1 MVFQILFL
9 YAWGMAH
16 AIDYNTQVVPLEL
29 FADHPLRLAPEE
41 HPNGYWSETH
51 GNYNSWWAH
60 YKGYSLNR
68 KANGLDIYPVKLNI
82 VRPAV
87 INHAAL
93 LLGQFTDRI
102 VRFGI
107 SNAYGVDKALG
118 EEITRDLNMAW
129 HLNSGD
135 VLLLEQAMFQQIF
148 GGMYWNVAWTPTRKR
163 WPIRYFSVDPR
174 ACFPVWDGNDYN
186 RLVAIDV
193 IHQVPRPTAITR
205 YRVTPSPFKD
215 TEREFCTIKE
225 HWDENEYEITVD
237 GEIGRWPDGAKMG
250 GPNPFLDP
258 VLGVKVIPYVY
269 APRLRVGEFE
279 GESLVPGLV
288 GGMKEL
294 NNNLAH
300 LNEGLAD
307 AMHQQPWVKG
317 RPKGA
322 AGFDQARNAWI
333 DLGMG
338 QPGSGIEP
346 EIGRLEGADL
356 SEAMI
361 ALVADKLP
369 ELIREHT
376 NMPNVGYGRTDAS
389 VRSALT
395 LHYMMW
401 PATNVGAHYR
411 LNASLALKQIG
422 YLTYVIAMSKRKLG
436 ENLNAVESI
445 GFNASDK
452 HIEAILVGHKTH
464 WPPMLP
470 QDRSELVNEMVQRIS
485 SQLISRETAIRRL
498 DGADELAEE
507 LERIED
513 DIQAEQER
521 QMEMAEQ
528 QNEMTDE
535 QADKDMDRNM
545 QQAGH
550 KNKLDMQRDKAK
562 PKPSDRT
569 NNAQAKGGR
578 SKNNGK

>member
-1 MVFQILFL
+1 
-9 YAWGMAH
+9 MAH
-16 AIDYNTQVVPLEL
+16 ALDYNTQVVPLEL
-29 FADHPLRLAPEE
+29 FADNPLRLAPED

-51 GNYNSWWAH
+51 GNYNQWWAH
-60 YKGYSLNR
+60 YKGYTLNK
-68 KANGLDIYPVKLNI
+68 KANGLDVYPVKLNV

-87 INHAAL
+87 LNHAAL

-107 SNAYGVDKALG
+107 SNAYGVDEALG
-118 EEITRDLNMAW
+118 QDVTRDLNLMW
-129 HLNSGD
+129 HVNGGD
-135 VLLLEQAMFQQIF
+135 MLLLEQALHQQIF

-174 ACFPVWDGNDYN
+174 ACFPVWDSNDYN

-193 IHQVPRPTAITR
+193 VHQVPRPTAQVR
-205 YRVTPSPFKD
+205 YRIQSPI
-215 TEREFCTIKE
+215 TAEREFVTVRE

-237 GEIGRWPDGAKMG
+237 GEVGKWPDGGTMA
-250 GPNPFLDP
+250 GPNPFYDP
-258 VLGVKVIPYVY
+258 VLGVRVIPYVY
-269 APRLRVGEFE
+269 APRIRVGEFE
-279 GESLVPGLV
+279 GESLVPGLA
-288 GGMKEL
+288 GGLREL

-322 AGFDQARNAWI
+322 AGFDQPRNSWI

-338 QPGSGIEP
+338 QPGSNIDP
-346 EIGRLEGADL
+346 EVGRMPGAEL
-356 SEAMI
+356 SEPMI
-361 ALVADKLP
+361 DLVTNKLP

-376 NMPNVGYGRTDAS
+376 NLPNVGYGRTDAS

-401 PATNVGAHYR
+401 PAINVGQHYR

-422 YLTYVIAMSKRKLG
+422 YLTYVMALSKRGLG
-436 ENLNAVESI
+436 ESLNGVESI
-445 GFNASDK
+445 GFAASVEA
-452 HIEAILVGHKTH
+452 IEAILVGHKTH

-470 QDRSELVNEMVQRIS
+470 QDRTELVNEMVQRIS
-485 SQLISRETAIRRL
+485 AEIISRETAIRRL

-507 LERIED
+507 LERIEA
-513 DIQAEQER
+513 DIQAVQER

-528 QNEMTDE
+528 QNEMADE
-535 QADKDMDRNM
+535 QADNNLERSKE
-545 QQAGH
+545 QAEH

-562 PKPSDRT
+562 PKPKDRT
-569 NNAQAKGGR
+569 NNAQARGGR
-578 SKNNGK
+578 AKGNGK

>member
-1 MVFQILFL
+1 
-9 YAWGMAH
+9 MAH
-16 AIDYNTQVVPLEL
+16 ALDYNTQVVPLEL
-29 FADHPLRLAPEE
+29 FADNPLRLAPEE

-51 GNYNSWWAH
+51 GNYNQWWAH
-60 YKGYSLNR
+60 YKGYTLNK
-68 KANGLDIYPVKLNI
+68 KANGLDVYPVKLNV

-102 VRFGI
+102 VRFGV
-107 SNAYGVDKALG
+107 SNAYGVDEALG
-118 EEITRDLNMAW
+118 KDITRDLNLMW
-129 HLNSGD
+129 HVNSGD
-135 VLLLEQAMFQQIF
+135 MLLLEQALYQQIF

-193 IHQVPRPTAITR
+193 IHQVPRPTAQAR
-205 YRVTPSPFKD
+205 YRVKLPLTA
-215 TEREFCTIKE
+215 EREFVTVRE

-237 GEIGRWPDGAKMG
+237 GEIGRWPDQATMSGK
-250 GPNPFLDP
+250 NPFYDP
-258 VLGVKVIPYVY
+258 VLGVRVIPYIY
-269 APRLRVGEFE
+269 APRIRVGDFE

-317 RPKGA
+317 RAKGA
-322 AGFDQARNAWI
+322 QGLDQPRNAWV

-338 QPGSGIEP
+338 QPGSNIQP
-346 EIGRLEGADL
+346 EVGRLEGADL
-356 SEAMI
+356 TEPMI
-361 ALVADKLP
+361 NLVADKLP

-401 PATNVGAHYR
+401 PAINVGQHYR

-422 YLTYVIAMSKRKLG
+422 YLTYVMALSKRAIG
-436 ENLNAVESI
+436 ESLNGVQSI
-445 GFNASDK
+445 GFAASEEA
-452 HIEAILVGHKTH
+452 IEAILVGHKTH
-464 WPPMLP
+464 WPAMLP

-485 SQLISRETAIRRL
+485 AQIISRETAVRRL

-507 LERIED
+507 MKRIED
-513 DIQAEQER
+513 DIAAQQEQ
-521 QMEMAEQ
+521 QMELAEQ
-528 QNEMTDE
+528 QGEMAKDQAEHKNEL
-535 QADKDMDRNM
+535 DKD
-545 QQAGH
+545 
-550 KNKLDMQRDKAK
+550 RDANKAK
-562 PKPSDRT
+562 LQPKDRT

-578 SKNNGK
+578 AKNNNGK